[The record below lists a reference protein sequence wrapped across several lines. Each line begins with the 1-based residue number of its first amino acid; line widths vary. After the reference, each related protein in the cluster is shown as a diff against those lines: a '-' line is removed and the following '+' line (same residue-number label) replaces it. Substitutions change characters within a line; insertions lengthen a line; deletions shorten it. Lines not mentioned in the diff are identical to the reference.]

1 MMYFAVRAPLANPR
15 NMVGNWAPHD
25 LHWLVL
31 YPAGTQMN
39 QPLETLGVLGPLGP
53 WALLT
58 PAGLLMTPPRGA
70 PSDTKVECRLT
81 DMEGPG
87 VDWSRGAGRLRAASL
102 AILQ

>member
-1 MMYFAVRAPLANPR
+1 MYFTVCGPLANPR
-15 NMVGNWAPHD
+15 DVVGNWAPQD
-25 LHWLVL
+25 LQWLAL

-70 PSDTKVECRLT
+70 PSDTKVECHSI
-81 DMEGPG
+81 DMEWQG
-87 VDWSRGAGRLRAASL
+87 VDWSRGTGRLRADSLASL
-102 AILQ
+102 Q